1 MLQSLRN
8 SVSWVAFGAAVL
20 AGGQTAA
27 QTGSAEVS
35 ELVVTAQRVEENIQQ
50 VPIAVS
56 AYTAAA
62 LERQSIETLQDIA
75 IRTPGFSAG
84 QVDPIQSN
92 FAIRGIGSPFGIS
105 QNAGGDASVPLP
117 WIGWTPFTYPFNLS
131 GQPAISIP
139 CGFTAGGIPVGL
151 QIVGP
156 WGQDDLVLAVARSF
170 EACLAEATPRLP
182 PLVMQALKATDGK
195 LGKK

>member
-1 MLQSLRN
+1 MFRRMRTFFETYDLLLCPATIVPPFPVEQRY
-8 SVSWVAFGAAVL
+8 VAECDGVKFASYVDWLMIVHA
-20 AGGQTAA
+20 
-27 QTGSAEVS
+27 
-35 ELVVTAQRVEENIQQ
+35 I
-50 VPIAVS
+50 
-56 AYTAAA
+56 
-62 LERQSIETLQDIA
+62 TLCCC
-75 IRTPGFSAG
+75 
-84 QVDPIQSN
+84 
-92 FAIRGIGSPFGIS
+92 
-105 QNAGGDASVPLP
+105 
-117 WIGWTPFTYPFNLS
+117 
-131 GQPAISIP
+131 PAISIP

>member
-1 MLQSLRN
+1 MPTRKC
-8 SVSWVAFGAAVL
+8 
-20 AGGQTAA
+20 
-27 QTGSAEVS
+27 
-35 ELVVTAQRVEENIQQ
+35 R
-50 VPIAVS
+50 
-56 AYTAAA
+56 
-62 LERQSIETLQDIA
+62 
-75 IRTPGFSAG
+75 PG
-84 QVDPIQSN
+84 
-92 FAIRGIGSPFGIS
+92 
-105 QNAGGDASVPLP
+105 
-117 WIGWTPFTYPFNLS
+117 IGWTPFTYPFNLS